1 MSHRQTW
8 PLSQD
13 ANKRSGVCSFC
24 HEVRQLHLKD
34 GSIHLHGPRQ
44 KPCPGSNKP
53 PMHIL
58 NASNTPTQLL
68 QPTTCVDPQAVN
80 MHNQQVSVTPTGS
93 YASTSSSAMDTLQ
106 FQPTDNQVVNN
117 TSIASSISTV
127 TTQLTT
133 QAPPVV
139 FSHPQVSVRLIN
151 YIPKSARPAC
161 ATLLSTLL
169 NKVTTNANDLTA
181 WNDLFLFASRILH
194 KPARTGKRHNLTSI
208 IKKRTADGYINPSD
222 EQGKPGN
229 NEAKGRRRNAEE
241 LLAAAVAA
249 KIEDGNIKAAV
260 RLMSSEE
267 KPATDID
274 STYIKLLE
282 RHPGPSTG
290 RLPIPDPSGFD
301 AIQITEEEI
310 SKAVRTFPAGSSG
323 GPDGLRPQHLLELVG
338 CLEAGPALLTS
349 LTSFTNMLLEGKC
362 SPDVAPRFVWW
373 PAHCP
378 RKEDWGHQTHSHWLH
393 TTKSGSKMCQ
403 RLCRCYTSRLFASCP
418 SWSRHIGRMRGRG
431 PRHQAIH

>member
-1 MSHRQTW
+1 M
-8 PLSQD
+8 
-13 ANKRSGVCSFC
+13 A
-24 HEVRQLHLKD
+24 
-34 GSIHLHGPRQ
+34 
-44 KPCPGSNKP
+44 
-53 PMHIL
+53 
-58 NASNTPTQLL
+58 
-68 QPTTCVDPQAVN
+68 
-80 MHNQQVSVTPTGS
+80 
-93 YASTSSSAMDTLQ
+93 TLQ
-106 FQPTDNQVVNN
+106 FQPTHNPVVNN

-139 FSHPQVSVRLIN
+139 FSHPQVSVRLIKH
-151 YIPKSARPAC
+151 IPKSARPAC

-169 NKVTTNANDLTA
+169 NKVTSNPNDLTA

-274 STYIKLLE
+274 ATYIKLLE

-349 LTSFTNMLLEGKC
+349 LTSFTNMLLEGRC
-362 SPDVAPRFVWW
+362 SPDVAPVLFGGQLIALEKKTGGIRPIVIGYTLRRVAAKCANAYGAAILADYLH
-373 PAHCP
+373 PVQVGVGIS
-378 RKEDWGHQTHSHWLH
+378 EDARPWSTPPGASL
-393 TTKSGSKMCQ
+393 S
-403 RLCRCYTSRLFASCP
+403 LCLPDTA
-418 SWSRHIGRMRGRG
+418 
-431 PRHQAIH
+431 